1 MRTLSVLL
9 ALALLS
15 SALGAHLLVASD
27 QDVRGPTITIDS
39 VIADADGFVVVHATD
54 ANGDL
59 VLTPPLGVAY
69 VAAGT
74 HTDLAVDLDPAEL
87 AKYAYHRGGDIV
99 PMLHVDA
106 DGDGTY
112 AFPNGP
118 DVPVMVD
125 GAMVVT
131 TVELVVRPSVWVND
145 QVAAVGSVT
154 IDTVVAEQDGFV
166 VVHALDAD
174 GAMVLTPPLGVAQVA
189 AGVSRFVSVA
199 LDEAVLATYGYGE
212 ADKAIVPMLHVD
224 ADGDGVYAFP
234 DGPDV
239 PVTDADGAIVATLQL
254 GRAADGMATIEVGD
268 GMLELGAEGF
278 AVTLASVTLTQPGF
292 VALHAAEADGS
303 LRVLPI
309 LGVSGFLEAGTHTD
323 VSIAF
328 GADQVAGVGDGAFAM
343 AHVDDGDRVYRFP
356 ASDAP
361 FFQDGAMLVE
371 PLTLR

>member
-1 MRTLSVLL
+1 MRTLSVLT

-15 SALGAHLLVASD
+15 SALGAHLLVVSD
-27 QDVRGPTITIDS
+27 QDVRGTTITIDS

-74 HTDLAVDLDPAEL
+74 HTDLAIDLDPTEL
-87 AKYAYHRGGDIV
+87 AKYAYHQGGAIV

-106 DGDGTY
+106 DGDRAY
-112 AFPNGP
+112 SFPNGP

-131 TVELVVRPSVWVND
+131 TVDLVLRPGIWVND
-145 QVAAVGSVT
+145 QVAAAGAVT

-174 GAMVLTPPLGVAQVA
+174 GAMVLTPPLGVAPVS

-199 LDEAVLATYGYGE
+199 LDASVLETYGYGD
-212 ADKAIVPMLHVD
+212 AAKAIVPMLHVD
-224 ADGDGVYAFP
+224 ADGDGTYAFP

-239 PVTDADGAIVATLQL
+239 PVSDADGAIVAPLEL
-254 GRAADGMATIEVGD
+254 GVAAAGMAMIDVGD
-268 GMLELGAEGF
+268 GTLELGADGL

-292 VALHAAEADGS
+292 VALHGAEADGS

-309 LGVSGFLEAGTHTD
+309 LGVSGYLTAGTHMD
-323 VSIAF
+323 VTIPFA
-328 GADQVAGVGDGAFAM
+328 ADQVATIGDMAFAM
-343 AHVDDGDRVYRFP
+343 AHVDDGDGTYTFP
-356 ASDAP
+356 MSDAP
-361 FFQDGAMLVE
+361 FFQAGAMFVE

>member
-1 MRTLSVLL
+1 MRKLL
-9 ALALLS
+9 ALFALAVLS
-15 SALGAHLLVASD
+15 TALGAHLLVASD
-27 QDVRGPTITIDS
+27 QDVRGTTITIDS

-74 HTDLAVDLDPAEL
+74 HTDLEIALDPAEL
-87 AKYAYHRGGDIV
+87 AKYAYHQGGAIV

-106 DGDGTY
+106 DGDRVY
-112 AFPNGP
+112 SFPNGP

-125 GAMVVT
+125 GAMVIT
-131 TVELVVRPSVWVND
+131 TVDLMLRPDLQVND
-145 QVAAVGSVT
+145 QVAAGGAVT
-154 IDTVVAEQDGFV
+154 IDTVVAAQDGFV

-174 GAMVLTPPLGVAQVA
+174 GAMVLTPPLGVANVS
-189 AGVSRFVSVA
+189 AGVTRFVSVE
-199 LDEAVLATYGYGE
+199 LDASVLAMYGYGD
-212 ADKAIVPMLHVD
+212 APKAIVPMLHVD
-224 ADGDGVYAFP
+224 ADGDGMYAFP

-239 PVTDADGAIVATLQL
+239 PVSDADGAIVAPLEL
-254 GRAADGMATIEVGD
+254 GVAASGMASIAVGD
-268 GMLELGAEGF
+268 GRLELGANGF

-309 LGVSGFLEAGTHTD
+309 LGVSGHLEAGTHMNVT
-323 VSIAF
+323 IPF
-328 GADQVAGVGDGAFAM
+328 GADQVASVGDTAFAM
-343 AHVDDGDRVYRFP
+343 AHVDDGDGVYTFP
-356 ASDAP
+356 MSDGP
-361 FFQDGAMLVE
+361 FFQDGVMLVE